1 MKGAA
6 ILSAST
12 LIVKLLG
19 LLFSIPLANFISAEG
34 MSHFYIAYNI
44 FGLFLMLST
53 AGLPVAVS
61 RMVGTATSQGRR
73 READRVFSVA
83 FWLFFCLGLTG
94 CLVMFFGANQIAV
107 WYGSPEANF
116 AIMALAPTL
125 FFISIESSLRG
136 YFQGRSNMVPTATSQ
151 IIEAVTKVIIGVGLA
166 FYIIQNFTQDAD
178 RWAAVGAIVGVS
190 VSAALGA
197 MYLLG
202 FKFFQ
207 GRRDRL
213 QRWGDEPP
221 LTTHQQML
229 INLVRFAVPITI
241 GSCFLSLLD
250 TVDGAILMQRLQ
262 EGAGFTQDMADW
274 WNGTIG
280 HARKF
285 FDLPGAFVVPIST
298 SLLPILSGA
307 IAAKDKRQVDRISST
322 ALRVTLLIGV
332 PSSVGMAI
340 FSQPIC
346 QLLLFNQPEVAQEA
360 APLLTMLSVAI
371 VFSGLLFTTNA
382 ILQSFGRATRPVVD
396 MAVGGIIKIV
406 LSYVLIGIPEVAA
419 MGSAISTVVS
429 YVVMVTLNVFAI
441 RGSLPEM
448 DSVVKTALP
457 LVVSAAIMGGVSYGF
472 YWLLAQVVSPRLAVL
487 PAIVVAIVVYAV
499 CVVLFKGVS
508 YDDVAMLP
516 KGATLARLL
525 HMRPEGRPVREA
537 AAPQEPE
544 MPEQLELSD
553 GQGLSAV
560 TQAELEAAQGA
571 ASSVEWEAQAEL
583 PKLEEGENPLSG
595 AAEPERETVQEA
607 VPSADWEAQQEL
619 PPLKEPERPVAR
631 REAPPRKGGKYM
643 PRHMRR

>member
-1 MKGAA
+1 MAQDRKQSFMKGAA

-12 LIVKLLG
+12 LLVKLLG
-19 LLFSIPLANFISAEG
+19 LLFSIPLANFISPEG

-94 CLVMFFGANQIAV
+94 CLIMFFGADQIAV

-166 FYIIQNFTQDAD
+166 FYIIHNFTQEPD

-190 VSAALGA
+190 ISAALGA
-197 MYLLG
+197 IYLVG

-207 GRRDRL
+207 GRHDRR
-213 QRWGDEPP
+213 QNWAEEPP

-262 EGAGFTQDMADW
+262 DGAGFTQDMADW

-346 QLLLFNQPEVAQEA
+346 QLLLYNQPEVAQEA
-360 APLLTMLSVAI
+360 APLLTMLSIAI
-371 VFSGLLFTTNA
+371 AFSGLLFTTNA

-396 MAVGGIIKIV
+396 MAVGGVIKIV

-441 RGSLPEM
+441 RGSLPHM
-448 DSVVKTALP
+448 DSVARTALP
-457 LVVSAAIMGGVSYGF
+457 LVVSAAVMGGVSYGV
-472 YWLLAQVVSPRLAVL
+472 YWLLIQVVSPRLAVL
-487 PAIVVAIVVYAV
+487 PAILVAIVVYAL
-499 CVVLFKGVS
+499 CVVFFKGVS

-516 KGATLARLL
+516 KGTTLARLL
-525 HMRPEGRPVREA
+525 HMKPDHQAAPRQEETSQVEEALEDQPEPELERLPQREELPAPRREEPVR
-537 AAPQEPE
+537 
-544 MPEQLELSD
+544 
-553 GQGLSAV
+553 
-560 TQAELEAAQGA
+560 
-571 ASSVEWEAQAEL
+571 
-583 PKLEEGENPLSG
+583 
-595 AAEPERETVQEA
+595 
-607 VPSADWEAQQEL
+607 
-619 PPLKEPERPVAR
+619 
-631 REAPPRKGGKYM
+631 RKGKYT

>member
-1 MKGAA
+1 MAQDRKQSFMKGAA

-12 LIVKLLG
+12 LLVKLLG
-19 LLFSIPLANFISAEG
+19 LLFSIPLANFISPEG

-94 CLVMFFGANQIAV
+94 CLIMFFGADQIAV

-166 FYIIQNFTQDAD
+166 FYIIHNFTQEPD

-190 VSAALGA
+190 ISAALGA
-197 MYLLG
+197 IYLVG

-207 GRRDRL
+207 GRHDRR
-213 QRWGDEPP
+213 QNWAEEPP

-262 EGAGFTQDMADW
+262 DGAGFTQDMADW

-346 QLLLFNQPEVAQEA
+346 QLLLYNQPEVAQEA
-360 APLLTMLSVAI
+360 APLLTMLSIAI
-371 VFSGLLFTTNA
+371 AFSGLLFTTNA

-396 MAVGGIIKIV
+396 MAVGGVIKIV

-441 RGSLPEM
+441 RGSLPHM
-448 DSVVKTALP
+448 DSVARTALP
-457 LVVSAAIMGGVSYGF
+457 LVVSAAVMGGVSYGV
-472 YWLLAQVVSPRLAVL
+472 YWLLTQVVSPRLAVL
-487 PAIVVAIVVYAV
+487 PAILVAIVVYAV
-499 CVVLFKGVS
+499 CVVFFKGVS

-516 KGATLARLL
+516 KGTTLARLL
-525 HMRPEGRPVREA
+525 HMKPDHQAAPRQEETSQVEEALEDQPEPELERLPQREELPAPRREEPVR
-537 AAPQEPE
+537 
-544 MPEQLELSD
+544 
-553 GQGLSAV
+553 
-560 TQAELEAAQGA
+560 
-571 ASSVEWEAQAEL
+571 
-583 PKLEEGENPLSG
+583 
-595 AAEPERETVQEA
+595 
-607 VPSADWEAQQEL
+607 
-619 PPLKEPERPVAR
+619 
-631 REAPPRKGGKYM
+631 RKGKYT

>member
-1 MKGAA
+1 MAQDRKQSFMKGAA

-12 LIVKLLG
+12 LLVKLLG
-19 LLFSIPLANFISAEG
+19 LLFSIPLANFISPEG

-94 CLVMFFGANQIAV
+94 CLIMFFGADQIAV

-166 FYIIQNFTQDAD
+166 FYIIHNFTQEPD

-190 VSAALGA
+190 ISAALGA
-197 MYLLG
+197 IYLVG

-207 GRRDRL
+207 GRHDRR
-213 QRWGDEPP
+213 QNWAEEPP

-262 EGAGFTQDMADW
+262 DGAGFTQDMADW

-346 QLLLFNQPEVAQEA
+346 QLLLYNQPEVAQEA
-360 APLLTMLSVAI
+360 APLLTMLSIAI
-371 VFSGLLFTTNA
+371 AFSGLLFTTNA

-396 MAVGGIIKIV
+396 MAVGGVIKIV

-441 RGSLPEM
+441 RGSLPHM
-448 DSVVKTALP
+448 DSVARTALP
-457 LVVSAAIMGGVSYGF
+457 LVVSAAVMGGVSYGV
-472 YWLLAQVVSPRLAVL
+472 YWLLIQVVSPRLAVL
-487 PAIVVAIVVYAV
+487 PAILVAIVVYAV
-499 CVVLFKGVS
+499 SVVFFKGVS

-516 KGATLARLL
+516 KGTTLARLL
-525 HMRPEGRPVREA
+525 HMKPDHQPALRQEETSQVEEALEDQPEPELERLPQREELPAPRREEPVR
-537 AAPQEPE
+537 
-544 MPEQLELSD
+544 
-553 GQGLSAV
+553 
-560 TQAELEAAQGA
+560 
-571 ASSVEWEAQAEL
+571 
-583 PKLEEGENPLSG
+583 
-595 AAEPERETVQEA
+595 
-607 VPSADWEAQQEL
+607 
-619 PPLKEPERPVAR
+619 
-631 REAPPRKGGKYM
+631 RKGKYT

>member
-1 MKGAA
+1 MAQDNKRSFMKGAA

-19 LLFSIPLANFISAEG
+19 LLFSIPLANFVAPEG

-61 RMVGTATSQGRR
+61 RMVGTAYAQGRR

-83 FWLFFCLGLTG
+83 FWLFFLLGLFG
-94 CLVMFFGANQIAV
+94 CLVMFFGADQIAQ
-107 WYGSPEANF
+107 WYSSPDSNY

-125 FFISIESSLRG
+125 FFISLESSLRG

-166 FYIIQNFTQDAD
+166 FYIIQNVSEDPD

-190 VSAALGA
+190 ISAALGA

-202 FKFFQ
+202 FKAVQ
-207 GRRDRL
+207 SRRDKKEA
-213 QRWGDEPP
+213 WAEEPI
-221 LTTHQQML
+221 LTSRKQML
-229 INLVRFAVPITI
+229 MSLIRFAVPITI

-250 TVDGAILMQRLQ
+250 TVDGAILLQRLQ
-262 EGAGFTQDMADW
+262 DGAGLTQEMADW

-307 IAAKDKRQVDRISST
+307 IASKNQRQVDKISSM

-340 FSQPIC
+340 FARPIC
-346 QLLLFNQPEVAQEA
+346 QLLLYNQPEVAEEA
-360 APLLTMLSVAI
+360 APLLTMLSLAI
-371 VFSGLLFTTNA
+371 AFSGLLFTTNA
-382 ILQSFGRATRPVVD
+382 ILQSFGRATRPVID
-396 MAVGGIIKIV
+396 MAVGGVVKIV
-406 LSYVLIGIPEVAA
+406 LSYVLIGIPQVAA

-429 YVVMVTLNVFAI
+429 YVVMVVLNVFAL
-441 RGSLPEM
+441 RSSLPKM

-457 LVVSAAIMGGVSYGF
+457 LVLASAVMGAVSYGA
-472 YWLLAQVVSPRLAVL
+472 YWLLTWVVSSRVAVIPAILVAILVYALCAVL
-487 PAIVVAIVVYAV
+487 
-499 CVVLFKGVS
+499 FRGVG
-508 YDDVAMLP
+508 YEDVAALP
-516 KGATLARLL
+516 KGHTLARLL
-525 HMRPEGRPVREA
+525 RMKPE
-537 AAPQEPE
+537 EP
-544 MPEQLELSD
+544 P
-553 GQGLSAV
+553 
-560 TQAELEAAQGA
+560 
-571 ASSVEWEAQAEL
+571 
-583 PKLEEGENPLSG
+583 
-595 AAEPERETVQEA
+595 R
-607 VPSADWEAQQEL
+607 
-619 PPLKEPERPVAR
+619 R
-631 REAPPRKGGKYM
+631 REAPLPAEELPLEKAASSGAASEERKASPARKAPSRSRGKYV
-643 PRHMRR
+643 PRHMR

>member
-1 MKGAA
+1 MAQDRKQSFMKGAA

-12 LIVKLLG
+12 LLVKLLG
-19 LLFSIPLANFISAEG
+19 LLFSIPLANFISPEG

-94 CLVMFFGANQIAV
+94 CLIMFFGADQIAV

-166 FYIIQNFTQDAD
+166 FYIIHNFTQEPD

-190 VSAALGA
+190 ISAALGA
-197 MYLLG
+197 IYLVG

-207 GRRDRL
+207 GRHDRR
-213 QRWGDEPP
+213 QNWAEEPP

-262 EGAGFTQDMADW
+262 DGAGFTQDMADW

-346 QLLLFNQPEVAQEA
+346 QLLLYNQPEVAQEA
-360 APLLTMLSVAI
+360 APLLTMLSIAI
-371 VFSGLLFTTNA
+371 AFSGLLFTTNA

-396 MAVGGIIKIV
+396 MAVGGVIKIV

-441 RGSLPEM
+441 RGSLPHM
-448 DSVVKTALP
+448 DSVARTALP
-457 LVVSAAIMGGVSYGF
+457 LVVSAVVMGGVSYGV
-472 YWLLAQVVSPRLAVL
+472 YWLLIQMVSPRLAVL
-487 PAIVVAIVVYAV
+487 PAILVAIVVYAL
-499 CVVLFKGVS
+499 CVVFFKGVS

-516 KGATLARLL
+516 KGTTLARLL
-525 HMRPEGRPVREA
+525 HMKPDHQPALRQEETSQVEEALEDQPEPELERLPQREELPAPRREEPVR
-537 AAPQEPE
+537 
-544 MPEQLELSD
+544 
-553 GQGLSAV
+553 
-560 TQAELEAAQGA
+560 
-571 ASSVEWEAQAEL
+571 
-583 PKLEEGENPLSG
+583 
-595 AAEPERETVQEA
+595 
-607 VPSADWEAQQEL
+607 
-619 PPLKEPERPVAR
+619 
-631 REAPPRKGGKYM
+631 RKGKYT

>member
-1 MKGAA
+1 MAQDKKQSFMKGAA

-12 LIVKLLG
+12 LLVKLLG
-19 LLFSIPLANFISAEG
+19 LLFSIPLANFISPEG

-94 CLVMFFGANQIAV
+94 CLIMFFGADQIAV

-136 YFQGRSNMVPTATSQ
+136 YFQGRANMVPTATSQ
-151 IIEAVTKVIIGVGLA
+151 IIEAVTKVLIGVGLS
-166 FYIIQNFTQDAD
+166 FYIIRKFTQDSD

-190 VSAALGA
+190 ISAALGA
-197 MYLLG
+197 IYLLG
-202 FKFFQ
+202 YKFLQ
-207 GRRDRL
+207 GSRDRS
-213 QRWGDEPP
+213 RDWAEEPP

-250 TVDGAILMQRLQ
+250 TVDGAILLQRLQ
-262 EGAGFTQDMADW
+262 DGAGFTQDMADW

-307 IAAKDKRQVDRISST
+307 IAAEDKHQVDRISAT

-346 QLLLFNQPEVAQEA
+346 QLLLYNQPEVAQEA
-360 APLLTMLSVAI
+360 APLLTMLSIAI
-371 VFSGLLFTTNA
+371 AFSGLLFTTNT

-396 MAVGGIIKIV
+396 MAVGGVIKIV

-429 YVVMVTLNVFAI
+429 YVVMVVLNIFAI
-441 RGSLPEM
+441 RSSLPRM
-448 DSVVKTALP
+448 DSVTRTALP
-457 LVVSAAIMGGVSYGF
+457 LVGSAAVMGGVSYGV
-472 YWLLAQVVSPRLAVL
+472 YWLLVRVFSPRLAVL
-487 PAIVVAIVVYAV
+487 PAILVAVVVYAV
-499 CVVLFKGVS
+499 CVVAFKGVS
-508 YDDVAMLP
+508 YDDVVMLP
-516 KGATLARLL
+516 KGNTLARLL
-525 HMRPEGRPVREA
+525 HMQPDHQ
-537 AAPQEPE
+537 AAPRSEEALPAE
-544 MPEQLELSD
+544 GALEEQLEK
-553 GQGLSAV
+553 
-560 TQAELEAAQGA
+560 
-571 ASSVEWEAQAEL
+571 L
-583 PKLEEGENPLSG
+583 PQ
-595 AAEPERETVQEA
+595 RE
-607 VPSADWEAQQEL
+607 EL
-619 PPLKEPERPVAR
+619 PPPR
-631 REAPPRKGGKYM
+631 REAPARRKGKYT

>member
-1 MKGAA
+1 MAQDKKQSFMTGAA

-12 LIVKLLG
+12 LLVKLLG
-19 LLFSIPLANFISAEG
+19 LLFSIPLANFISPEG

-94 CLVMFFGANQIAV
+94 CLIMFFGADQIAV

-136 YFQGRSNMVPTATSQ
+136 YFQGRANMVPTATSQ
-151 IIEAVTKVIIGVGLA
+151 IIEAVTKVLIGVGLS
-166 FYIIQNFTQDAD
+166 FYIIRKFTQDSD

-190 VSAALGA
+190 ISAALGA
-197 MYLLG
+197 IYLLG
-202 FKFFQ
+202 YKFLQ
-207 GRRDRL
+207 GSRDRS
-213 QRWGDEPP
+213 RDWAEEPP

-250 TVDGAILMQRLQ
+250 TVDGAILLQRLQ
-262 EGAGFTQDMADW
+262 DGAGFTQDMADW

-307 IAAKDKRQVDRISST
+307 IAAEDKHQVDRISAT

-346 QLLLFNQPEVAQEA
+346 QLLLYNQPEVAQEA
-360 APLLTMLSVAI
+360 APLLTMLSIAI
-371 VFSGLLFTTNA
+371 AFSGLLFTTNT

-396 MAVGGIIKIV
+396 MAVGGVIKIV

-429 YVVMVTLNVFAI
+429 YVVMVVLNIFAI
-441 RGSLPEM
+441 RSSLPRM
-448 DSVVKTALP
+448 DSVTRTALP
-457 LVVSAAIMGGVSYGF
+457 LVGSAAVMGGVSYGV
-472 YWLLAQVVSPRLAVL
+472 YWLLVRVFSPRLAVL
-487 PAIVVAIVVYAV
+487 PAILVAVVVYAV
-499 CVVLFKGVS
+499 CVVAFKGVS
-508 YDDVAMLP
+508 YDDVVMLP
-516 KGATLARLL
+516 KGNTLARLL
-525 HMRPEGRPVREA
+525 HMQPDHQ
-537 AAPQEPE
+537 AAPRSEEALPAE
-544 MPEQLELSD
+544 GALEEQLEK
-553 GQGLSAV
+553 
-560 TQAELEAAQGA
+560 
-571 ASSVEWEAQAEL
+571 L
-583 PKLEEGENPLSG
+583 PQ
-595 AAEPERETVQEA
+595 RE
-607 VPSADWEAQQEL
+607 EL
-619 PPLKEPERPVAR
+619 PPPR
-631 REAPPRKGGKYM
+631 REAPARRKGKYT

>member
-1 MKGAA
+1 MIDKRDQDGRRQGGLSKLQGVLMAQDNKRSFMKGAA

-19 LLFSIPLANFISAEG
+19 LLFSIPLANFVAPEG

-61 RMVGTATSQGRR
+61 RMVGTAYAQGRR

-83 FWLFFCLGLTG
+83 FWLFFLLGLFG
-94 CLVMFFGANQIAV
+94 CLVMFFGADQIAQ
-107 WYGSPEANF
+107 WYSSPDSNY

-125 FFISIESSLRG
+125 FFISLESSLRG

-166 FYIIQNFTQDAD
+166 FYIIQNVSEDPD

-190 VSAALGA
+190 ISAALGA

-202 FKFFQ
+202 FKAVQ
-207 GRRDRL
+207 SRRDKKEA
-213 QRWGDEPP
+213 WAEEPI
-221 LTTHQQML
+221 LTSRKQML
-229 INLVRFAVPITI
+229 MSLIRFAVPITI

-250 TVDGAILMQRLQ
+250 TVDGAILLQRLQ
-262 EGAGFTQDMADW
+262 DGAGLTQEMADW

-307 IAAKDKRQVDRISST
+307 IASKNQRQVDKISSM

-340 FSQPIC
+340 FARPIC
-346 QLLLFNQPEVAQEA
+346 QLLLYNQPEVAEEA
-360 APLLTMLSVAI
+360 APLLTMLSLAI
-371 VFSGLLFTTNA
+371 AFSGLLFTTNA
-382 ILQSFGRATRPVVD
+382 ILQSFGRATRPVID
-396 MAVGGIIKIV
+396 MAVGGVVKIV
-406 LSYVLIGIPEVAA
+406 LSYVLIGIPQVAA

-429 YVVMVTLNVFAI
+429 YVVMVVLNVFAL
-441 RGSLPEM
+441 RSSLPKM

-457 LVVSAAIMGGVSYGF
+457 LVLASAVMGAVSYGA
-472 YWLLAQVVSPRLAVL
+472 YWLLTWVVSSRVAVIPAILVAILVYALCAVL
-487 PAIVVAIVVYAV
+487 
-499 CVVLFKGVS
+499 FRGVG
-508 YDDVAMLP
+508 YEDVAALP
-516 KGATLARLL
+516 KGHTLARLL
-525 HMRPEGRPVREA
+525 RMKPE
-537 AAPQEPE
+537 EP
-544 MPEQLELSD
+544 P
-553 GQGLSAV
+553 
-560 TQAELEAAQGA
+560 
-571 ASSVEWEAQAEL
+571 
-583 PKLEEGENPLSG
+583 
-595 AAEPERETVQEA
+595 R
-607 VPSADWEAQQEL
+607 
-619 PPLKEPERPVAR
+619 R
-631 REAPPRKGGKYM
+631 REAPLPAEELPLEKAASSGAASEERKASPARKAPSRSRGKYV
-643 PRHMRR
+643 PRHMR

>member
-1 MKGAA
+1 MIDKRDQDGRRQGGLSKLQGVLMAQDNKRSFMKGAA

-19 LLFSIPLANFISAEG
+19 LLFSIPLANFVAPEG

-61 RMVGTATSQGRR
+61 RMVGTAYAQGRR

-83 FWLFFCLGLTG
+83 FWLFFLLGLFG
-94 CLVMFFGANQIAV
+94 CLVMFFGADQIAQ
-107 WYGSPEANF
+107 WYSSPDSNY

-125 FFISIESSLRG
+125 FFISLESSLRG

-166 FYIIQNFTQDAD
+166 FYIIQNVSEDPD

-190 VSAALGA
+190 ISAALGA

-202 FKFFQ
+202 FKAVQ
-207 GRRDRL
+207 SRRDKKEA
-213 QRWGDEPP
+213 WAEEPI
-221 LTTHQQML
+221 LTSRKQML
-229 INLVRFAVPITI
+229 MNLIRFAVPITI

-250 TVDGAILMQRLQ
+250 TVDGAILLQRLQ
-262 EGAGFTQDMADW
+262 AGAGLTQEMADW

-307 IAAKDKRQVDRISST
+307 IASKNQRQVDKISSM

-340 FSQPIC
+340 FARPIC
-346 QLLLFNQPEVAQEA
+346 QLLLYNQPEVAEEA
-360 APLLTMLSVAI
+360 APLLTMLSLAI
-371 VFSGLLFTTNA
+371 AFSGLLFTTNA
-382 ILQSFGRATRPVVD
+382 ILQSFGRATRPVID
-396 MAVGGIIKIV
+396 MAVGGVVKIV
-406 LSYVLIGIPEVAA
+406 LSYVLIGIPQVAA

-429 YVVMVTLNVFAI
+429 YVVMVVLNVFAL
-441 RGSLPEM
+441 RSSLPKM

-457 LVVSAAIMGGVSYGF
+457 LVLASAVMGAVSYGA
-472 YWLLAQVVSPRLAVL
+472 YWLLTWVVSPRVAVI
-487 PAIVVAIVVYAV
+487 PAILGAILVYAL
-499 CVVLFKGVS
+499 CAVLFKGVG
-508 YDDVAMLP
+508 YEDVAALP
-516 KGATLARLL
+516 KGHTLARLL
-525 HMRPEGRPVREA
+525 RMKPE
-537 AAPQEPE
+537 EP
-544 MPEQLELSD
+544 P
-553 GQGLSAV
+553 
-560 TQAELEAAQGA
+560 
-571 ASSVEWEAQAEL
+571 
-583 PKLEEGENPLSG
+583 
-595 AAEPERETVQEA
+595 R
-607 VPSADWEAQQEL
+607 
-619 PPLKEPERPVAR
+619 R
-631 REAPPRKGGKYM
+631 REAPLPAEELPLEKAASSGAASEERKAPPARKAPSRSRGKYV
-643 PRHMRR
+643 PRHMR